1 MYNAPDRVYTANC
14 VRMVSMNHY
23 SQQGIVHMLDG
34 AMKPATKTVAQ
45 LLQSEAHFESF
56 RNCEWFLKS
65 TLKSFRQRS
74 LHIAKVFNSW
84 QVNSAGFDYLNH

>member
-65 TLKSFRQRS
+65 TLKVLGNVHYS
-74 LHIAKVFNSW
+74 LPKFSIPDKLIQLA
-84 QVNSAGFDYLNH
+84 LTI